1 MKLLTKHF
9 LTIRDGHRPPLQLAG
24 NDAEGAMLANAAEG
38 GSPFAILQADGFLVP
53 FGEFPHK
60 QGLQKF
66 DRAAAEAIVANHHG
80 IFNKIKTWALGEK
93 PTYPVYVGHPDLP
106 GSKDTDKRA
115 YGWIE
120 NMAVR
125 GDGLHLG
132 VKWSPAGLEMVENAH
147 FKFYSPLWWTK
158 PLKGGGIQ
166 PVALKSMGLTND
178 PNIPVPALA
187 NESEMLEAGGQMPE
201 ARDQKPEEEESQND
215 EPTENK
221 EPMKPEILAALGLEE
236 GATPEEVLAKITE
249 TQTAANTAVTDL
261 SAMETELAT
270 ANGRITE
277 LETAGVAAQ
286 EAMTAANEKATA
298 LEASL
303 VIAANAAV
311 QAAVAAG
318 RVTPAEAEAKATEI
332 LAANDF
338 AAALQELGKLPAKVK
353 TESATGDLGSAKSR
367 LVLASNDASAAA
379 RMERAQLVEN
389 EFAATNPERSLGERK
404 RTAWR
409 RAQAKRPD
417 LFGGKGGEDS
427 SGTAA

>member
-1 MKLLTKHF
+1 
-9 LTIRDGHRPPLQLAG
+9 
-24 NDAEGAMLANAAEG
+24 
-38 GSPFAILQADGFLVP
+38 
-53 FGEFPHK
+53 
-60 QGLQKF
+60 
-66 DRAAAEAIVANHHG
+66 
-80 IFNKIKTWALGEK
+80 
-93 PTYPVYVGHPDLP
+93 
-106 GSKDTDKRA
+106 
-115 YGWIE
+115 
-120 NMAVR
+120 
-125 GDGLHLG
+125 
-132 VKWSPAGLEMVENAH
+132 
-147 FKFYSPLWWTK
+147 
-158 PLKGGGIQ
+158 
-166 PVALKSMGLTND
+166 
-178 PNIPVPALA
+178 
-187 NESEMLEAGGQMPE
+187 
-201 ARDQKPEEEESQND
+201 
-215 EPTENK
+215 
-221 EPMKPEILAALGLEE
+221 
-236 GATPEEVLAKITE
+236 
-249 TQTAANTAVTDL
+249 
-261 SAMETELAT
+261 METELAT